1 MFHRFLFISILGLC
15 FGFLAWTAN
24 AADLVVNDAGWVID
38 CADTKANDGCYEHP
52 ECCAEGDFE
61 DLQGEVYD
69 VFSPE
74 ELCAKDGAVYYFTI
88 EDGVVV
94 CKPLSFAVSENECKC
109 SVTLEVR

>member
-52 ECCAEGDFE
+52 EFGLVTFNGGVWTWQLPNVWLLVEHPELIGPYRSIAMALAKISQVSKLPGWNEIL
-61 DLQGEVYD
+61 DLGRK
-69 VFSPE
+69 
-74 ELCAKDGAVYYFTI
+74 AR
-88 EDGVVV
+88 
-94 CKPLSFAVSENECKC
+94 N
-109 SVTLEVR
+109 